1 MAEEVVR
8 IAIREITE
16 EEALHAWQ
24 RLGHMAPNRFAIVAH
39 GDPEKALGY
48 GLGVMLG
55 LFEGA
60 DWIQSAISI
69 GRDWERTRRNV
80 VLVLTHE
87 QRLIERVCKI
97 VDVNAWHPPTK
108 IAADPAVAVAK
119 FDRIARTVVPEA
131 FLDVFTNE
139 REMIDGTRRHRKR
152 REALD
157 G

>member
-1 MAEEVVR
+1 MADEVVL

-24 RLGHMAPNRFAIVAH
+24 RLGHMAPNRFVIVAH

-48 GLGVMLG
+48 GLGGMLG

-69 GRDWERTRRNV
+69 GRDWERSRSNV
-80 VLVLTHE
+80 HLVLTHE
-87 QRLIERVCKI
+87 QRLVERVCNI
-97 VDVNAWHPPTK
+97 VDVNTWHPPTK
-108 IAADPAVAVAK
+108 IASDPATAVAK

-131 FLDVFTNE
+131 FMDVFTNE
-139 REMIDGTRRHRKR
+139 REMIDGTRRHQ
-152 REALD
+152 REREQVS